1 MKGKIIYIAVFGGS
15 FIVITFIL
23 ILLNNGYKNIFAFD
37 FSPIKPVQV
46 AKSQVNPFNYKEAF
60 DQMLKDFKSQILDSM
75 KTVTYVAKDTG
86 QIRKA
91 DSTLIDSIN
100 VLKSRL
106 EKTAA
111 RDSIAGS
118 GILAS
123 DKVRNDST
131 YRIWTKKTAA
141 LYEAM
146 DSPKAAKI
154 IQKYSDNVARDILY
168 SMKKK
173 KAAEVLA
180 NLNPETAN
188 RMTRIQ

>member
-1 MKGKIIYIAVFGGS
+1 
-15 FIVITFIL
+15 VITFIL
-23 ILLNNGYKNIFAFD
+23 ILLNNDFKNIFAFD
-37 FSPIKPVQV
+37 FSPIKPNQV

-75 KTVTYVAKDTG
+75 KTVTYVTKDTG
-86 QIRKA
+86 QIRRA

-100 VLKSRL
+100 VLKLKL
-106 EKTAA
+106 EKTAV
-111 RDSIAGS
+111 RDSIGGS
-118 GILAS
+118 GILVS
-123 DKVRNDST
+123 DKAKNDST

-154 IQKYSDNVARDILY
+154 IQKYSDSVARDILY